1 MKRIELLAPAGSME
15 SLVAAINNGADAI
28 YLGGNK
34 FSARAYAS
42 NFDNETMMKAV
53 DYAHSYGVKVY
64 VTMNTLL
71 KQSELKEAL
80 KYVGYLYEIGVDALI
95 IQDTGLINLSKSI
108 YPNFELHASTQM
120 TVHNGEGAMY
130 YKEKGLERIVLSREL
145 SLEEIKY
152 ISTDLGIETEIF
164 VHGALCVCYSGQ
176 CLMSSMIGGR
186 SGNRGRCAQSCRMQ
200 YTLKGETSGEKKGY
214 LLSPKDTCLIEDID
228 SIIKSGTSS
237 LKVEGR
243 MKKPEYVA
251 GVTQN
256 YRKAIDKVIKNTKF
270 DLNKGRNELA
280 QLFNRQG
287 FAKAYLYKNTGKDMM
302 SYNYAKN
309 TGVFIGKVL
318 ENGEVLLEEDVALG
332 DGIRFDDDGF
342 TLSKIIVSGKEVKE
356 ASKGQKAK
364 LFPASGY
371 KKGYRLFKMSDK
383 KLYDDLKDYIKPYK
397 RKISLVGEVEF
408 KVNAPLVI
416 KTKFKGK
423 EYKVYGDIIEDATNK
438 PLTRER
444 VEESLKKSGEIPYQF
459 NQIIFNEFDD
469 GFIRISSINNLRREL
484 FEKILKENVSSYR
497 RKRIQESP
505 EPKNMKSN
513 IDLGYIYSC
522 VTKEQLKALL
532 ENENVK
538 NVALD
543 IFFSRI
549 NGSLNKNDLKEIYN
563 NTQTLTTKKI
573 YLKIPEI
580 IKEEFN
586 HIVKVINEMKP
597 YINGIITSN
606 AGIIRI
612 FKDEL
617 FIIGDY
623 KLNIFNKEGAEFYGE
638 DVNIPCLSLELNR
651 KELKEIM
658 KDINCRVGVNI
669 YGKTELM
676 VSEYC
681 PVGSTF
687 GNKSSKKDCNGACM
701 KDNFTLIDRMNEK
714 FRVLCDNHCRSHI
727 LNSLPINLIEEVK
740 ELESF
745 GIFNFRVDFMD
756 ESYDEVRE
764 ILTQIDTG
772 KKNENII
779 YTKGHYRRGV
789 E

>member
-1 MKRIELLAPAGSME
+1 MKKVELLAPAGSME
-15 SLVAAINNGADAI
+15 SLIAAINNGADAI
-28 YLGGNK
+28 YLGGSK

-71 KQSELKEAL
+71 KQNELKEAL

-95 IQDTGLINLSKSI
+95 IQDTGLINLSRKV
-108 YPNFELHASTQM
+108 YPGFELHASTQM
-120 TVHNGEGAMY
+120 TVHNGEGALY
-130 YKEKGLERIVLSREL
+130 FREKGLQRIVLSREL
-145 SLEEIKY
+145 SLDEIKY
-152 ISTDLGIETEIF
+152 ISKDLGIETEIF

-228 SIIKSGTSS
+228 AIIKSGTSS

-256 YRKAIDKVIKNTKF
+256 YRKAIDKVEKHEKF
-270 DLNKGRNELA
+270 DLSKGRNQLA

-302 SYNYAKN
+302 SFNYAKN
-309 TGVFIGKVL
+309 TGVFIGKVQD
-318 ENGEVLLEEDVALG
+318 NGEVILEENVALG

-342 TLSKIIVSGKEVKE
+342 TLSKIMLKGKEVKE
-356 ASKGQKAK
+356 ANKGDRVK
-364 LFPASGY
+364 LFPTGGY

-383 KLYDDLKDYIKPYK
+383 KLFDELHDYVKPYK
-397 RKISLVGEVEF
+397 RKISLTGEVEF
-408 KVNAPLVI
+408 KVNAPIIL
-416 KTKFKGK
+416 KTVFNGK
-423 EYKVYGDIIEDATNK
+423 EYKVYGEVIEEASNK
-438 PLTRER
+438 PLSRER
-444 VEESLKKSGEIPYQF
+444 VEESLKKSGEIPYK
-459 NQIIFNEFDD
+459 FDKISFD
-469 GFIRISSINNLRREL
+469 VFDEGFIRIASLNNLRREL
-484 FEKILKENVSSYR
+484 FENILKDTTSSYR
-497 RKRIQESP
+497 RKRVME
-505 EPKNMKSN
+505 EPCVTPSKFNGK
-513 IDLGYIYSC
+513 LGYIYSC
-522 VTKEQLKALL
+522 ITKEQLRALMEDDSA
-532 ENENVK
+532 ENIAVNV
-538 NVALD
+538 
-543 IFFSRI
+543 FYSRI
-549 NGSLNKNDLKEIYN
+549 KGSLNKGDVKELSEVN
-563 NTQTLTTKKI
+563 HNKNI

-580 IKEEFN
+580 IKQEFDF
-586 HIVKVINEMKP
+586 ITKVIDELSP
-597 YINGIITSN
+597 YIKGIITSN
-606 AGIIRI
+606 AGIIRKY
-612 FKDEL
+612 KDSM

-623 KLNIFNKEGAEFYGE
+623 KLNIFNNEGAEFYSE
-638 DVNIPCLSLELNR
+638 DVDIPFLSLELNR
-651 KELKEIM
+651 KEIKEVMKEI
-658 KDINCRVGVNI
+658 KCKTGVNI

-687 GNKSSKKDCNGACM
+687 GSKTSKKECSGPCM

-714 FRVLCDNHCRSHI
+714 FRVLCDNNCRSHI
-727 LNSLPINLIEEVK
+727 LNSLPINLIEEAEEMK
-740 ELESF
+740 SF
-745 GIFNFRVDFMD
+745 NIENFRIDFLD
-756 ESYDEVRE
+756 ESYEEVRDV
-764 ILTQIDTG
+764 LAQVNSG
-772 KKNENII
+772 KKNENRT
-779 YTKGHYRRGV
+779 YTKGHYKRGV

>member
-1 MKRIELLAPAGSME
+1 MKNVELLAPAGSMD
-15 SLVAAINNGADAI
+15 SLIAAINNGADAI
-28 YLGGNK
+28 YLGGSK

-71 KQSELKEAL
+71 KQNELKEAL

-95 IQDTGLINLSKSI
+95 IQDTGLINLSKKV
-108 YPNFELHASTQM
+108 YPEFELHASTQM
-120 TVHNGEGAMY
+120 TVHNGEGALY
-130 YKEKGLERIVLSREL
+130 FTEKGLQRIVLSREL
-145 SLEEIKY
+145 SLDEIKH

-228 SIIKSGTSS
+228 AIIKSGTSS

-256 YRKAIDKVIKNTKF
+256 YRKAIDKVEKHTKF
-270 DLNKGRNELA
+270 DLAKGKNQLA

-302 SYNYAKN
+302 SFNYAKN
-309 TGVFIGKVL
+309 TGVFIGKVQ
-318 ENGEVLLEEDVALG
+318 ENGEVILEADVALG
-332 DGIRFDDDGF
+332 DGIRFEDDGF
-342 TLSKIIVSGKEVKE
+342 TLSKIMLKGKEVKE
-356 ASKGQKAK
+356 AYEGDRVK
-364 LFPASGY
+364 LFPSSGY

-383 KLYDDLKDYIKPYK
+383 KLFDELHDYLKPYK
-397 RKISLVGEVEF
+397 RKVLLTGEVEF
-408 KVNAPLVI
+408 KVNAPIIL
-416 KTKFKGK
+416 KTTFNGK
-423 EYKVYGDIIEDATNK
+423 EYKVYGDIIEEASSK
-438 PLTRER
+438 PLSRER
-444 VEESLKKSGEIPYQF
+444 VEESLKKSGEIPYKF
-459 NQIIFNEFDD
+459 DNIIFNVFDE
-469 GFIRISSINNLRREL
+469 GFIRIASLNNLRREL
-484 FEKILKENVSSYR
+484 FENILKDTTSSYR
-497 RKRIQESP
+497 RKRVMEEAHVTPS
-505 EPKNMKSN
+505 KFNGK
-513 IDLGYIYSC
+513 LGYIYSC
-522 VTKEQLKALL
+522 VTKEQLRALMEEDSV
-532 ENENVK
+532 ENIALNV
-538 NVALD
+538 
-543 IFFSRI
+543 FYSRI
-549 NGSLNKNDLKEIYN
+549 KGSLNKGDVKELKEIN
-563 NTQTLTTKKI
+563 HNKNI
-573 YLKIPEI
+573 YLKVPEI
-580 IKEEFN
+580 IKQEFDF
-586 HIVKVINEMKP
+586 ITKVIDELSP
-597 YINGIITSN
+597 YIRGLITSN
-606 AGIIRI
+606 AGIIRKY
-612 FKDEL
+612 KDSM

-623 KLNIFNKEGAEFYGE
+623 KLNIYNHEGAEFYSE
-638 DVNIPCLSLELNR
+638 DVDIPCLSLELNR
-651 KELKEIM
+651 KEIKEVM
-658 KDINCRVGVNI
+658 KDIKCKVGVNI

-687 GNKSSKKDCNGACM
+687 GNKTSKKECSMPCI

-727 LNSLPINLIEEVK
+727 LNSLPINLIEEAEEMK
-740 ELESF
+740 TFNIE
-745 GIFNFRVDFMD
+745 NFRVDFLD
-756 ESYDEVRE
+756 ESYEEVKDV
-764 ILTQIDTG
+764 LSQVNSG
-772 KKNENII
+772 KKNENRT